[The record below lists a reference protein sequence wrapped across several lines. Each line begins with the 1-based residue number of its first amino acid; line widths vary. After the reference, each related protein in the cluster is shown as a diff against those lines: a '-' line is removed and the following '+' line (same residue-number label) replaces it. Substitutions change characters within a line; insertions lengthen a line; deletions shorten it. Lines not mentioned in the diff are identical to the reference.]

1 MDYLTSALTAG
12 LPAAVDSPVGLL
24 RHRLTTKA
32 PPHLPTDGA
41 ASGTT
46 TPTARSLLVECT
58 ECGTPGPPEALPD
71 GLCRPCRETHSN
83 ETETSPATPTAAPD
97 IKARMANL
105 RNLLRSV

>member
-1 MDYLTSALTAG
+1 MDYLTTALTAG
-12 LPAAVDSPVGLL
+12 LPAAIDSPVGFL

-32 PPHLPTDGA
+32 PPQLPTDST

-46 TPTARSLLVECT
+46 APVGRILVECT

-71 GLCRPCRETHSN
+71 GLCRPCRESHSN
-83 ETETSPATPTAAPD
+83 ETGNSPTTPTAAPD

-105 RNLLRSV
+105 RNLLKPV